1 MKIKTTLLSLI
12 IIFSISTAQSSP
24 LPFVEPPQATSSQ
37 AFLYISG
44 LLMALKVETNTN
56 LAALKRYPTEGLK
69 KQLLIQTKLCD
80 LRNVIDESMD
90 FMKANRRFYKETYD
104 EMYNSLADE
113 KETVTMQLKDD
124 CEVMRKQLNHL

>member
-1 MKIKTTLLSLI
+1 
-12 IIFSISTAQSSP
+12 
-24 LPFVEPPQATSSQ
+24 
-37 AFLYISG
+37 
-44 LLMALKVETNTN
+44 MALKVETNTN